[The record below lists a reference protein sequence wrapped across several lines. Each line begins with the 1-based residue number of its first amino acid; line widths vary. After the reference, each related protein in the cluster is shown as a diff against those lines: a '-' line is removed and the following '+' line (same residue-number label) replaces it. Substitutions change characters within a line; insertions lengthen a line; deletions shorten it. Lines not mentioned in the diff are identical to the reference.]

1 MRRRGSFT
9 FGVLLILMGAW
20 FLAVQF
26 VPDIGD
32 WMSQFADWPIWVIGP
47 GLIFILAGLI
57 SGVFDLMI
65 PGSIISGIGLILYYQ
80 NETGD
85 YQSWAY
91 VWALIIVFVGIGI
104 FLANVFR
111 GKFSKAFEEGG
122 PPMMTG
128 LVMFL
133 IFGSIFRATFGQTP
147 LLGDYWPL
155 VLVLVGLWMLVRPLF
170 RGKKRS
176 AKVVVNISSG
186 EEAEVVEA
194 VAEEPTEEPKDDWE
208 AKMDAEFDDLDAKED
223 QAKDA

>member
-1 MRRRGSFT
+1 
-9 FGVLLILMGAW
+9 
-20 FLAVQF
+20 
-26 VPDIGD
+26 
-32 WMSQFADWPIWVIGP
+32 
-47 GLIFILAGLI
+47 
-57 SGVFDLMI
+57 
-65 PGSIISGIGLILYYQ
+65 
-80 NETGD
+80 
-85 YQSWAY
+85 
-91 VWALIIVFVGIGI
+91 
-104 FLANVFR
+104 
-111 GKFSKAFEEGG
+111 
-122 PPMMTG
+122 MMTG

>member
-9 FGVLLILMGAW
+9 FGVILILLGAW

-32 WMSQFADWPIWVIGP
+32 WMSRFADWPIWVIGP
-47 GLIFILAGLI
+47 GVIFILAGLI

-91 VWALIIVFVGIGI
+91 IWALIIVFVGIGI

-111 GKFSKAFEEGG
+111 GNFSKAFEEGG

-128 LVMFL
+128 LVLFL
-133 IFGSIFRATFGQTP
+133 IFGSIFRATFGQSP

-155 VLVLVGLWMLVRPLF
+155 VLVLVGLWMLIRPLF
-170 RGKKRS
+170 RGKKKS

-186 EEAEVVEA
+186 EDAEVVEA
-194 VAEEPTEEPKDDWE
+194 VVAEPAEEPKEEWE
-208 AKMDAEFDDLDAKED
+208 AKMDAEFDEMDAKED
-223 QAKDA
+223 QDKDA

>member
-111 GKFSKAFEEGG
+111 GKVSKAFEEGG

-133 IFGSIFRATFGQTP
+133 IFGSICGCLSDRSSAGRKDLQKWSSIS
-147 LLGDYWPL
+147 LLVKKQKLLKQLLKNQLKNRRKIGKRK
-155 VLVLVGLWMLVRPLF
+155 WMQSLMTWMP
-170 RGKKRS
+170 KKIKPRMLKS
-176 AKVVVNISSG
+176 FK
-186 EEAEVVEA
+186 
-194 VAEEPTEEPKDDWE
+194 
-208 AKMDAEFDDLDAKED
+208 F
-223 QAKDA
+223 

>member
-111 GKFSKAFEEGG
+111 GKVSKAFEEGG

>member
-1 MRRRGSFT
+1 
-9 FGVLLILMGAW
+9 
-20 FLAVQF
+20 
-26 VPDIGD
+26 
-32 WMSQFADWPIWVIGP
+32 
-47 GLIFILAGLI
+47 
-57 SGVFDLMI
+57 
-65 PGSIISGIGLILYYQ
+65 
-80 NETGD
+80 
-85 YQSWAY
+85 
-91 VWALIIVFVGIGI
+91 
-104 FLANVFR
+104 
-111 GKFSKAFEEGG
+111 
-122 PPMMTG
+122 MMTG

-194 VAEEPTEEPKDDWE
+194 VAEEPAEEPKEDWE

>member
-1 MRRRGSFT
+1 MKRRGSFT
-9 FGVLLILMGAW
+9 FGFLLILLGAW
-20 FLAVQF
+20 FLALQF
-26 VPDIGD
+26 VPQLGD
-32 WMSQFADWPIWVIGP
+32 WMQQFADWPIWVIGP

-57 SGVFDLMI
+57 SGVYDLMI

-91 VWALIIVFVGIGI
+91 VWALIIVFVGIGV
-104 FLANVFR
+104 FLANLLR
-111 GKFSKAFEEGG
+111 GRVRQAFEEGG
-122 PPMMTG
+122 SPIMTG
-128 LVMFL
+128 LVLFL

-194 VAEEPTEEPKDDWE
+194 VAEEPIEEPKDDWE